1 MVPLS
6 HPCSKDFHYHPAVGV
21 PWSLRSRLWPRRM
34 SKGGQVGH
42 QHDDVPTATCVAPG
56 LPHLS
61 LQVET
66 KAHSREAQPSVA
78 SDHSCNKVSQMKVMR
93 ERERLYL
100 FSELCFHLFAW
111 IETNMSDCQ
120 TCLWPKKN
128 LDKYQG
134 TPCGCNALLQCCSAR
149 LQLTH
154 PTFTIEAG
162 LWHRMHGW
170 YIAMPC
176 NWGSFWVFFLGQA
189 L

>member
-42 QHDDVPTATCVAPG
+42 QHDDVPTATSVAPG

-93 ERERLYL
+93 EREIISVFRIVFPLVCLNRNKHVRL
-100 FSELCFHLFAW
+100 
-111 IETNMSDCQ
+111 SDMFMAQ
-120 TCLWPKKN
+120 KKSG
-128 LDKYQG
+128 QV
-134 TPCGCNALLQCCSAR
+134 PRNAMR
-149 LQLTH
+149 LQRTV
-154 PTFTIEAG
+154 
-162 LWHRMHGW
+162 
-170 YIAMPC
+170 AM
-176 NWGSFWVFFLGQA
+176 L
-189 L
+189 